1 MSWNF
6 PLLLVLAVA
15 VCGALALIDLLVLAP
30 RRRKAI
36 QTYGQQVSEPDPA
49 VLEQLNKEPALVE
62 YGKAFFPVLPIAL
75 VLRSFLVGPFQIP
88 SASAC
93 R

>member
-15 VCGALALIDLLVLAP
+15 ICGALALIDLLVLAP
-30 RRRKAI
+30 RRRRAI

-49 VLEQLNKEPALVE
+49 VLEQLINRGNV
-62 YGKAFFPVLPIAL
+62 GKPVI
-75 VLRSFLVGPFQIP
+75 LVG
-88 SASAC
+88 